1 MNYTISQLKI
11 FLKVVEFESIT
22 KAAEELHLTQPAVSI
37 QLKNFQKDF
46 KFPLTEIINKRLYV
60 TDFGKEIAT
69 ACENILNELEIIN
82 YKSLGYNNNY
92 TGKLKISIVST
103 GKYIMPFYLSSFLN
117 EHPDV
122 DLLMDVTN
130 KSRVIDSLEKNE
142 IDFALVSILPDNLN
156 VTELELIDN
165 QLYLVGN
172 KEIADEIIKNKK
184 SLDSKPFI
192 FREPGSGT
200 RQMMEKFINR
210 NNFRTKKK
218 IELTSNEAV
227 KQAVLAGIGIS
238 IMPIIGIKTEI
249 ASGKLKIIE
258 TKGLPITTKWRL
270 VWLKEKKLSPIAKH
284 YIEYVKKA
292 KIEINKV
299 AFSIPKTLKIL

>member
-11 FLKVVEFESIT
+11 FLKVVEFGSIT
-22 KAAEELHLTQPAVSI
+22 KAADELHLTQPAVSI
-37 QLKNFQKDF
+37 QIKNFQKDF
-46 KFPLTEIINKRLYV
+46 KYPLTEIINKKLYV
-60 TDFGKEIAT
+60 TEFGKEIAS

-103 GKYIMPFYLSSFLN
+103 GKYIMPYYLSNFLN
-117 EHPDV
+117 LYPDV
-122 DLLMDVTN
+122 DLLMDVSN
-130 KSRVIDSLEKNE
+130 KTKVISSLERNE
-142 IDFALVSILPDNLN
+142 IDFALISILPDNLN
-156 VTELELIDN
+156 VIELELMEN

-172 KEIADEIIKNKK
+172 KEISDQVKKNNKFIE
-184 SLDSKPFI
+184 SKPFI
-192 FREPGSGT
+192 YREQGSGT
-200 RQMMEKFINR
+200 RQMMEKFITKNK
-210 NNFRTKKK
+210 FHTKKK

-238 IMPIIGIKTEI
+238 IMPIIGIRSEI

-270 VWLKEKKLSPIAKH
+270 VWLKEKKLTSIAQH
-284 YIEYVKKA
+284 FIEYLKKE
-292 KIEINKV
+292 KGNINKV
-299 AFSIPKTLKIL
+299 SFSIPKI

>member
-22 KAAEELHLTQPAVSI
+22 KAADELHLTQPAVSI

-46 KFPLTEIINKRLYV
+46 KFPLTEVINKKLYV
-60 TDFGKEIAT
+60 TDFGKEIAK
-69 ACENILNELEIIN
+69 ACENILNELELIH
-82 YKSLGYNNNY
+82 YKSLGYKNNF

-103 GKYIMPFYLSSFLN
+103 GKYIMPYYLSQFLN

-122 DLLMDVTN
+122 DLQMDVTN
-130 KSRVIDSLEKNE
+130 KSKVIASLEKNE
-142 IDFALVSILPDNLN
+142 IDFALISILPENLS
-156 VTELELIDN
+156 VVELELMEN
-165 QLYLVGN
+165 QLYMVGN
-172 KEIADEIIKNKK
+172 KVVAEEMMENKK
-184 SLDSKPFI
+184 AIDSKPFI
-192 FREPGSGT
+192 YRELGSGT
-200 RQMMEKFINR
+200 RQMMEKFISQNK
-210 NNFRTKKK
+210 FRTKKK

-258 TKGLPITTKWRL
+258 TKGLPIITKWRL
-270 VWLKEKKLSPIAKH
+270 VWLKEKKLSPIAH
-284 YIEYVKKA
+284 HFIEYLNKEKN
-292 KIEINKV
+292 KINQQ
-299 AFSIPKTLKIL
+299 FFQ